1 MLYKNLTN
9 IIQNLGKKKFRI
21 KYNLFKAE
29 GEKIVNELLLS
40 NLTTDTIIAKN
51 EWIKKNSDILNKDNI
66 KIIEA
71 TNEELK
77 SISNFQ
83 SYPDVIALAKIPS
96 YKIAND
102 EIKSELSI
110 LLNGV
115 QDPGNLGT
123 IIRLADWFG
132 IKNIFCDTDCA
143 GIFNPKCVQASMGAV
158 LRVKIHYVNLINLI
172 KEYKNSDFHCYG
184 AFLEGK
190 NIYES
195 NLSKKGFIIMG
206 NEGKGISNE
215 LSEFI
220 DKKITIPSFAN
231 AKLSTES
238 LNVSIATGIILS
250 EFKRR

>member
-9 IIQNLGKKKFRI
+9 VIQNLGKKKFRI
-21 KYNLFKAE
+21 KYQLFKAE

-40 NLTTDTIIAKN
+40 NFTTDTIIAKE
-51 EWIKKNSDILNKDNI
+51 EWIKKNSHLLDKNI
-66 KIIEA
+66 KVIEA
-71 TNEELK
+71 SNGELK

-83 SYPDVIALAKIPS
+83 SYPDVIALAKLPS
-96 YKIAND
+96 YEINKK

-143 GIFNPKCVQASMGAV
+143 GIFNPKCVQASMGAI
-158 LRVKIHYVNLINLI
+158 LRVKAHYTNLTNLI
-172 KEYKNSDFHCYG
+172 KEYKTEDFHCFG

-195 NLSKKGFIIMG
+195 NLSKVGFIIMG
-206 NEGKGISNE
+206 NEGQGISQE
-215 LSEFI
+215 LTQFI
-220 DKKITIPSFAN
+220 DKKITIPSFTN
-231 AKLSTES
+231 SKSRTES
-238 LNVSIATGIILS
+238 LNVSTATGIILS